1 MSAKVKENIFSTIVI
16 EMRNDLELDAIIED
30 YLLGKLNPQETE
42 AFETLRRNDAAVDHK
57 VVSHKFFLESME
69 VFAVQSRLKD
79 QLNNIHSE
87 IDVEGL
93 ASALRPHPSK
103 VVQLWRKHKSAIA
116 VAASFLVLSLV
127 SVYSIQHN
135 SKQKEQLV
143 LLSNQVN
150 KAIKTQNNLI
160 RKINNTTNTA
170 GKPAVQNSFGG
181 TGFAISTNGYILT
194 NLHVINGADSLYVQ
208 NNKGESFKVKSI
220 YTDSQNDIAI
230 LKISDKNFSHLS
242 SIPYS
247 IKKTTSSI
255 GETVYTLGYPK
266 DDAVLGEGY
275 VSSKNGFIGDTTQYQ
290 VSIPVN
296 PGNSG
301 GPLLDNNGNLVG
313 IISGKPDQTE
323 GAAFAIKS
331 KYILEAMRAIPQDSL
346 GTNKLSASSKKSLL
360 SGLKRIKQI
369 EKLQDYVFMIKVYN

>member
-1 MSAKVKENIFSTIVI
+1 MPAAVKENIFSTLVI

-42 AFETLRRNDAAVDHK
+42 ALEQLRRNDPAVDHK

-69 VFAVQSRLKD
+69 MFAAQIRLKE
-79 QLNNIHSE
+79 QLNSIHAE
-87 IDVEGL
+87 INVEGL
-93 ASALRPHPSK
+93 ASSLKPHPSR
-103 VVQLWRKHKSAIA
+103 VVQLWRKQKSAIA

-135 SKQKEQLV
+135 TKQKEQLV

-150 KAIKTQNNLI
+150 KAIKTQNSLI
-160 RKINNTTNTA
+160 RKINNTTTTA
-170 GKPAVQNSFGG
+170 GKPVIQNSFGG

-220 YTDSQNDIAI
+220 YTDPQNDIAI
-230 LKISDKNFSHLS
+230 LKINDKNFSHLS
-242 SIPYS
+242 SIPYT
-247 IKKTTSSI
+247 IKKNTSSI
-255 GETVYTLGYPK
+255 GEIVYTLGYPK

-275 VSSKNGFIGDTTQYQ
+275 VSSKNGFVGDTTQYQ
-290 VSIPVN
+290 VSILVN

-301 GPLLDNNGNLVG
+301 GPLLDNQGNVIG
-313 IISGKPDQTE
+313 VVSAKEDQVD
-323 GAAFAIKS
+323 GATFAIKS
-331 KYILEAMRAIPQDSL
+331 KYVQEALRSIADDSL
-346 GTNKLSASSKKSLL
+346 GRKIPFNKRKSLQGL
-360 SGLKRIKQI
+360 SRTKQI
-369 EKLQDYVFMIKVYN
+369 EKMQDYVFMIKVYK

>member
-1 MSAKVKENIFSTIVI
+1 
-16 EMRNDLELDAIIED
+16 MRNDLELDAIIED
-30 YLLGKLNPQETE
+30 YLLGKLNLQETE
-42 AFETLRRNDAAVDHK
+42 AFEQLRRNDPTVDHK
-57 VVSHKFFLESME
+57 VVSHKFFMESME
-69 VFAVQSRLKD
+69 MFAAQIRLKE
-79 QLNNIHSE
+79 QLNSIHAE
-87 IDVEGL
+87 IDVDSL
-93 ASALRPHPSK
+93 ATKLGPHPSRL
-103 VVQLWRKHKSAIA
+103 VQLWREHKSVIA

-135 SKQKEQLV
+135 TKQKEQLV

-150 KAIKTQNNLI
+150 KAIKTQNSLI
-160 RKINNTTNTA
+160 RKINNTNA
-170 GKPAVQNSFGG
+170 SPGKPAVQNSFGG

-220 YTDSQNDIAI
+220 YTDPQNDIAI

-242 SIPYS
+242 AIPYS
-247 IKKTTSSI
+247 IRKNTSSI
-255 GETVYTLGYPK
+255 GEIVYTLGYPK

-301 GPLLDNNGNLVG
+301 GPLLDANGNLVG

-346 GTNKLSASSKKSLL
+346 GSNKLSSTKKSLM
-360 SGLKRIKQI
+360 SGLKRTKQI

>member
-1 MSAKVKENIFSTIVI
+1 
-16 EMRNDLELDAIIED
+16 MRNDLELEAIIED
-30 YLLGKLNPQETE
+30 YLLGKLNPQEIE
-42 AFETLRRNDAAVDHK
+42 AFEQLRINDANVDHK
-57 VVSHKFFLESME
+57 VVSHKFFL
-69 VFAVQSRLKD
+69 QSIETYAEQLRLKE
-79 QLNNIHSE
+79 QLNNIHTE
-87 IDVEGL
+87 IDVESL
-93 ASALRPHPSK
+93 AASLKPHSSRIVK
-103 VVQLWRKHKSAIA
+103 MWRKNKSLIA
-116 VAASFLVLSLV
+116 VAASFIVLSLI
-127 SVYSIQHN
+127 SIYSIEHN
-135 SKQKEQLV
+135 SRQKEQLV

-150 KAIKTQNNLI
+150 KAIKTQNSLI
-160 RKINNTTNTA
+160 RKINNTTTPA
-170 GKPAVQNSFGG
+170 GKPIVQNSFGG

-208 NNKGESFKVKSI
+208 NSRGESFRVKAA
-220 YTDSQNDIAI
+220 YTDPQNDIAI
-230 LKISDKNFSHLS
+230 LKITDKNFNNLS
-242 SIPYS
+242 SIPYT
-247 IKKTTSSI
+247 IKKNTSSI
-255 GETVYTLGYPK
+255 GEIVYTLGYPK

-331 KYILEAMRAIPQDSL
+331 RYILEAMRAIPQDSL
-346 GTNKLSASSKKSLL
+346 GIKRLSNNKKSLL
-360 SGLKRIKQI
+360 SGLKRTKQI

>member
-1 MSAKVKENIFSTIVI
+1 MPAAVKENIFSTLVI

-30 YLLGKLNPQETE
+30 YLLGKLNPQEIE
-42 AFETLRRNDAAVDHK
+42 ALEQLRRNDSAVDHK

-69 VFAVQSRLKD
+69 MFAAQIRLKE
-79 QLNNIHSE
+79 QLNSIHAE
-87 IDVEGL
+87 INVEGL
-93 ASALRPHPSK
+93 ASSLKPHPSR
-103 VVQLWRKHKSAIA
+103 VVQLWRKQKSAIA

-135 SKQKEQLV
+135 TKQKEQLV

-150 KAIKTQNNLI
+150 KAIKTQNSLI
-160 RKINNTTNTA
+160 RKINNTTTTA
-170 GKPAVQNSFGG
+170 GKPVIQNSFGG

-220 YTDSQNDIAI
+220 YTDPQNDIAI
-230 LKISDKNFSHLS
+230 LKINDKNFSHLS
-242 SIPYS
+242 SIPYT
-247 IKKTTSSI
+247 IKKNTSSI
-255 GETVYTLGYPK
+255 GEIVYTLGYPK

-275 VSSKNGFIGDTTQYQ
+275 VSSKNGFVGDTTQYQ

-301 GPLLDNNGNLVG
+301 GPLLDANGNLVG

-346 GTNKLSASSKKSLL
+346 GTNRLSSNKKSLL
-360 SGLKRIKQI
+360 SGLKRTKQI
-369 EKLQDYVFMIKVYN
+369 DKLQDYVFMIKVYN

>member
-1 MSAKVKENIFSTIVI
+1 MPAKVKEIIFSTLVI

-42 AFETLRRNDAAVDHK
+42 AFEHLRRNDATVDHK

-69 VFAVQSRLKD
+69 AFAEQVRLRE
-79 QLNNIHSE
+79 QLNHIHAE
-87 IDVEGL
+87 IDVESL
-93 ASALRPHPSK
+93 ADALRPHPSK
-103 VVQLWRKHKSAIA
+103 VIQLWRKHKSALA

-135 SKQKEQLV
+135 TRQKEQFV

-150 KAIKTQNNLI
+150 KAIKTQNSLI
-160 RKINNTTNTA
+160 RKINNAPATT
-170 GKPAVQNSFGG
+170 GKPAVQSSVGG

-208 NNKGESFKVKSI
+208 NSKGESFKVKSV
-220 YTDSQNDIAI
+220 YTDPQNDIAI
-230 LKISDKNFSHLS
+230 LKISDKHFSSLS
-242 SIPYS
+242 TIPYT
-247 IKKTTSSI
+247 IKKTISNI
-255 GETVYTLGYPK
+255 GENVYTLGYPK

-290 VSIPVN
+290 VAISVN

-301 GPLLDNNGNLVG
+301 GPVLDNNGNLVG

-346 GTNKLSASSKKSLL
+346 GANKLTANKRSLL
-360 SGLKRIKQI
+360 SGLKRTKQI
-369 EKLQDYVFMIKVYN
+369 EKIQDYVFMIKAY

>member
-1 MSAKVKENIFSTIVI
+1 
-16 EMRNDLELDAIIED
+16 MRNDLELDAIIED
-30 YLLGKLNPQETE
+30 YLLGKLNVQETE
-42 AFETLRRNDAAVDHK
+42 AFEQLRRNDATVDHK
-57 VVSHKFFLESME
+57 VVSHKFFLESMGT
-69 VFAVQSRLKD
+69 FAEQLRLKE
-79 QLNNIHSE
+79 QLNHIHSE

-93 ASALRPHPSK
+93 ASTLRPHPSK
-103 VVQLWRKHKSAIA
+103 VVQLWRKHRSAIA

-135 SKQKEQLV
+135 TKQDIRYNQMSRE
-143 LLSNQVN
+143 LSRVKTSTKDLIRTIQSTTPGD
-150 KAIKTQNNLI
+150 TQNKNV
-160 RKINNTTNTA
+160 NPGN
-170 GKPAVQNSFGG
+170 FGG
-181 TGFAISTNGYILT
+181 TGFAISANGYILT
-194 NLHVINGADSLYVQ
+194 NFHVIKGADSLFVQ
-208 NNKGESFKVKSI
+208 NSKGESFKVKAT
-220 YTDSQNDIAI
+220 YTDPQNDIAI
-230 LKISDKNFSHLS
+230 LKINDRSFSNLS
-242 SIPYS
+242 AIPYT
-247 IKKTTSSI
+247 IKRNTSSI
-255 GETVYTLGYPK
+255 GEIVYTLGYPK

-346 GTNKLSASSKKSLL
+346 GKNKLSANKKSTL
-360 SGLKRIKQI
+360 SGLKRTKQI
-369 EKLQDYVFMIKVYN
+369 EKLQDYVFMIKAYN

>member
-1 MSAKVKENIFSTIVI
+1 
-16 EMRNDLELDAIIED
+16 MRNDLELDAIIED

-42 AFETLRRNDAAVDHK
+42 AFQQLRRKDPSVDHK
-57 VVSHKFFLESME
+57 VVSHKFFMESME
-69 VFAVQSRLKD
+69 MFAAQVRLKE
-79 QLNNIHSE
+79 QLNSIHTE
-87 IDVEGL
+87 IDVDTL
-93 ASALRPHPSK
+93 ASKLGPHPSR
-103 VVQLWRKHKSAIA
+103 VVQLWRKHKSVIA

-135 SKQKEQLV
+135 TKQKEQLV

-150 KAIKTQNNLI
+150 KAIKTQNSLI
-160 RKINNTTNTA
+160 RKINNTNA
-170 GKPAVQNSFGG
+170 SPGKPAVQNSFGG

-220 YTDSQNDIAI
+220 YTDPQNDIAI
-230 LKISDKNFSHLS
+230 LKVSDKNFNHLS
-242 SIPYS
+242 AIPYS
-247 IKKTTSSI
+247 IKKNISSI

-301 GPLLDNNGNLVG
+301 GPLLDSNGNLVG

-346 GTNKLSASSKKSLL
+346 GTNKLSSTKKSLL
-360 SGLKRIKQI
+360 SGLKRTKQI

>member
-1 MSAKVKENIFSTIVI
+1 
-16 EMRNDLELDAIIED
+16 MRNDLELDAIIED

-42 AFETLRRNDAAVDHK
+42 AFEQLRKNDAAIDHK
-57 VVSHKFFLESME
+57 VVSHKFFLEYME
-69 VFAVQSRLKD
+69 MFAAQQRLKE
-79 QLNNIHSE
+79 QLNNIHEE
-87 IDVEGL
+87 IDVETL
-93 ASALRPHPSK
+93 ANTLKPHPSK
-103 VVQLWRKHKSAIA
+103 VVQLWRQHKSAIA
-116 VAASFLVLSLV
+116 IAASFLILSLV

-135 SKQKEQLV
+135 TKQKEQLV

-150 KAIKTQNNLI
+150 KAIKTQNSLI
-160 RKINNTTNTA
+160 RKMNSTNSST
-170 GKPAVQNSFGG
+170 GKPTVQNSFGG

-208 NNKGESFKVKSI
+208 NNKGESFKVKSV
-220 YTDSQNDIAI
+220 YTDPQNDIAI
-230 LKISDKNFSHLS
+230 LKINDGGFNNLT
-242 SIPYS
+242 SIPYT
-247 IKKTTSSI
+247 IKKNISSI
-255 GETVYTLGYPK
+255 GEIVYTLGYPK

-275 VSSKNGFIGDTTQYQ
+275 VSSKNGFVGDTTQYQ

-346 GTNKLSASSKKSLL
+346 GKNKLSANKRSLL
-360 SGLKRIKQI
+360 SGLKRTKQI
-369 EKLQDYVFMIKVYN
+369 EKLQDYVFMIKAYN

>member
-1 MSAKVKENIFSTIVI
+1 MPAKVKEIIFSTLVI

-42 AFETLRRNDAAVDHK
+42 AFEQLRRNDATVDHK

-69 VFAVQSRLKD
+69 AFAEQVRLRE
-79 QLNNIHSE
+79 QLNHIHAE
-87 IDVEGL
+87 IDVESL
-93 ASALRPHPSK
+93 ADALRPHPSK
-103 VVQLWRKHKSAIA
+103 VVQLWRKHKSALA

-135 SKQKEQLV
+135 TRQKEQFV

-150 KAIKTQNNLI
+150 KAIKTQNSLI
-160 RKINNTTNTA
+160 RKINNAPATT
-170 GKPAVQNSFGG
+170 GKPAVQSSVGG

-208 NNKGESFKVKSI
+208 NSKGESFKVKSV
-220 YTDSQNDIAI
+220 YTDPQNDIAI
-230 LKISDKNFSHLS
+230 LKISDKHFSSLS
-242 SIPYS
+242 TIPYT
-247 IKKTTSSI
+247 IKKTISNI
-255 GETVYTLGYPK
+255 GENVYTLGYPK

-290 VSIPVN
+290 VAISVN

-301 GPLLDNNGNLVG
+301 GPVLDNNGNLVG

-346 GTNKLSASSKKSLL
+346 GANKLTANKRSLL
-360 SGLKRIKQI
+360 SGLKRTKQI
-369 EKLQDYVFMIKVYN
+369 EKIQDYVFMIKAY

>member
-1 MSAKVKENIFSTIVI
+1 
-16 EMRNDLELDAIIED
+16 MRNDLELDAIIED
-30 YLLGKLNPQETE
+30 YLLGKLNLQETE
-42 AFETLRRNDAAVDHK
+42 AFEQLRRNDPTVDHK
-57 VVSHKFFLESME
+57 EVSHKFFMESME
-69 VFAVQSRLKD
+69 MFAAQIRLKE
-79 QLNNIHSE
+79 QLNSIHAE
-87 IDVEGL
+87 IDLDSL
-93 ASALRPHPSK
+93 ATKLGPHPSRL
-103 VVQLWRKHKSAIA
+103 VQLWREHKSVIA

-135 SKQKEQLV
+135 TKQKEQLV

-150 KAIKTQNNLI
+150 KAIKTQNSLI
-160 RKINNTTNTA
+160 RKINNTNA
-170 GKPAVQNSFGG
+170 SPGKPAVQNSFGG

-220 YTDSQNDIAI
+220 YTDPQNDIAI

-242 SIPYS
+242 AIPYS
-247 IKKTTSSI
+247 IKKNTSSI
-255 GETVYTLGYPK
+255 GEIVYTLGYPK

-301 GPLLDNNGNLVG
+301 GPLLDANGNLVG

-346 GTNKLSASSKKSLL
+346 GSNKLSSTKKSLM
-360 SGLKRIKQI
+360 SGLKRTKQI

>member
-1 MSAKVKENIFSTIVI
+1 
-16 EMRNDLELDAIIED
+16 MRNDLELDAIIED

-42 AFETLRRNDAAVDHK
+42 AFEQLRRNDPAVDHK
-57 VVSHKFFLESME
+57 VVSHKFFMESME
-69 VFAVQSRLKD
+69 MFAAQIRLKE
-79 QLNNIHSE
+79 QLNSIHTE
-87 IDVEGL
+87 IDVDSL
-93 ASALRPHPSK
+93 ATKLGPHPSR
-103 VVQLWRKHKSAIA
+103 VVQLWREHKSVIA

-135 SKQKEQLV
+135 TKQKEQLV

-150 KAIKTQNNLI
+150 KAIKTQNSLI
-160 RKINNTTNTA
+160 RKINNTNA
-170 GKPAVQNSFGG
+170 SPGKPAVQNSFGG

-220 YTDSQNDIAI
+220 YTDPQNDIAI
-230 LKISDKNFSHLS
+230 LKISDKNFNHLS
-242 SIPYS
+242 AIPYS
-247 IKKTTSSI
+247 IKKNTSSI
-255 GETVYTLGYPK
+255 GEIVYTLGYPK

-301 GPLLDNNGNLVG
+301 GPLLDANGNLVG

-346 GTNKLSASSKKSLL
+346 GSSKLSSTKKSLM
-360 SGLKRIKQI
+360 SGLKRTKQI